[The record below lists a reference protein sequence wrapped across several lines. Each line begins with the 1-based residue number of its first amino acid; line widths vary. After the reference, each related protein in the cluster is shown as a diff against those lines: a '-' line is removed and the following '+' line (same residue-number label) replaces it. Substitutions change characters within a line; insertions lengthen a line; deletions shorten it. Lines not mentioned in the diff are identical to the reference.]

1 MSFLTF
7 QGKTLELIRLDVRGL
22 QMEEPG
28 SFCQESLSGAALT
41 FFTLDVGAALGFF
54 FFFFLKRR
62 LERIT
67 VRLCLKGRGLNC
79 YSLWFFITGSIV
91 EHPTADRPP
100 LRPAHS
106 TQQRNFV
113 PVKIHR

>member
-1 MSFLTF
+1 MD
-7 QGKTLELIRLDVRGL
+7 ERGRSSWL
-22 QMEEPG
+22 PG
-28 SFCQESLSGAALT
+28 VAIGSSADIFHPGCGRSTGL
-41 FFTLDVGAALGFF
+41 
-54 FFFFLKRR
+54 FFFLRRR

-91 EHPTADRPP
+91 ERPTADRPP

-113 PVKIHR
+113 PLRIHR